1 VALAL
6 RMTRAMDRGRV
17 LVLIG
22 AVLAL
27 IGMALPWVTVGGHV
41 DGLPETTANGF
52 DGAGIL
58 VFVAAIL
65 MLALL
70 TLPYASKT
78 GHSSLDSALSYLV
91 LTVVG
96 FAGIV
101 LEAISL
107 LSLGELGL
115 PDRSPGLWLAALGFA
130 LAGWGVGELLSGD
143 RSHRF

>member
-1 VALAL
+1 
-6 RMTRAMDRGRV
+6 MTRSMDRGRV

-22 AVLAL
+22 SVLAL
-27 IGMALPWVTVGGHV
+27 VGMALPWVTVGGHG
-41 DGLPETTANGF
+41 DGLPQITANGF

-78 GHSSLDSALSYLV
+78 GTSALDRPVSYLA

-96 FAGIV
+96 FAGLA
-101 LEAISL
+101 LEVATL
-107 LSLGELGL
+107 VGQGHLGF
-115 PDRSPGLWLAALGFA
+115 PDSAPGLWISAAGLAI
-130 LAGWGVGELLSGD
+130 AGWGVGELLNRD
-143 RSHRF
+143 RRHRP

>member
-1 VALAL
+1 
-6 RMTRAMDRGRV
+6 MTRTMDRGRV

-22 AVLAL
+22 CVLAL
-27 IGMALPWVTVGGHV
+27 IGMALPWVTIGGQG
-41 DGLPETTANGF
+41 DGLPKITANGF

-78 GHSSLDSALSYLV
+78 GSSALDRPVSYLA

-96 FAGIV
+96 VVGLV
-101 LEAISL
+101 LEVATL
-107 LSLGELGL
+107 VNQGHFGF
-115 PDRSPGLWLAALGFA
+115 PDRALGLWLSAAGLA
-130 LAGWGVGELLSGD
+130 IAGWGVGELLSGD
-143 RSHRF
+143 RRQH

>member
-1 VALAL
+1 
-6 RMTRAMDRGRV
+6 MTRAMDRGRV

-22 AVLAL
+22 SVVAL
-27 IGMALPWVTVGGHV
+27 IGMALPWVTVGGQG
-41 DGLPETTANGF
+41 DGLPQISANGF

-78 GHSSLDSALSYLV
+78 GSSGLDRPASYLL

-96 FAGIV
+96 FAGLV
-101 LEAISL
+101 LEVATIVNQ
-107 LSLGELGL
+107 GHFGFPDRALGL
-115 PDRSPGLWLAALGFA
+115 WISAAGLAI
-130 LAGWGVGELLSGD
+130 AGWGVGELLNGD
-143 RSHRF
+143 RRHR

>member
-1 VALAL
+1 
-6 RMTRAMDRGRV
+6 MDRGRV

-22 AVLAL
+22 SVLAL
-27 IGMALPWVTVGGHV
+27 IGMALPWVTVGGQV
-41 DGLPETTANGF
+41 DGLPQITANGF

-78 GHSSLDSALSYLV
+78 GSSGLDRPVSYLA

-96 FAGIV
+96 AAGLV
-101 LEAISL
+101 VEVATLVSEGH
-107 LSLGELGL
+107 LGF
-115 PDRSPGLWLAALGFA
+115 PDRAPGLWISAAGLAI
-130 LAGWGVGELLSGD
+130 AGWGVGELLNGD
-143 RSHRF
+143 RRH